1 MSFFRTNHSI
11 PDSFGVVIHTPE
23 GKIVH
28 TGDFK
33 FDFTPNGPDADYQKI
48 AQLGRQGVLLLL
60 SDSTNAE
67 LNGFTKSEKL
77 VSESIKDIFSKIDGR
92 AIVATFA
99 SNVYRV
105 QQIVEAS
112 VATKRKV
119 AVFGR
124 SMLKTIDVG
133 SEMGYIKAPKNTFI
147 DPNHINKYKAR
158 DITILCTGSQGEPLA
173 ALSRIANGTHR
184 QIKITQGDTVI
195 FSSSPIPGNQEGVGR
210 TINQLFRKGAN
221 VITNSPLTDTHTSG
235 HAGQEE
241 MKLMLKLI
249 QPKYFMPI
257 HGEYRMLKIHS
268 KIGHMTGVRKGN
280 EFVLDNG
287 DVLAVTRRSARV
299 AGKVQ
304 AGNVYVDGKGIGDIG
319 NVVIRDRKILSED
332 GLLSAIITIDTENK
346 KVLSKPVIISRG
358 FIYMREH
365 GELTNEISEL
375 VEKTVQKKIEK
386 VNIVNVNFIKRDIT
400 KLLNEFIYKKTER
413 KPMIMPV
420 VMAVN

>member
-1 MSFFRTNHSI
+1 
-11 PDSFGVVIHTPE
+11 
-23 GKIVH
+23 
-28 TGDFK
+28 
-33 FDFTPNGPDADYQKI
+33 
-48 AQLGRQGVLLLL
+48 
-60 SDSTNAE
+60 
-67 LNGFTKSEKL
+67 
-77 VSESIKDIFSKIDGR
+77 
-92 AIVATFA
+92 
-99 SNVYRV
+99 
-105 QQIVEAS
+105 
-112 VATKRKV
+112 
-119 AVFGR
+119 
-124 SMLKTIDVG
+124 
-133 SEMGYIKAPKNTFI
+133 
-147 DPNHINKYKAR
+147 
-158 DITILCTGSQGEPLA
+158 
-173 ALSRIANGTHR
+173 
-184 QIKITQGDTVI
+184 
-195 FSSSPIPGNQEGVGR
+195 
-210 TINQLFRKGAN
+210 
-221 VITNSPLTDTHTSG
+221 
-235 HAGQEE
+235 
-241 MKLMLKLI
+241 MLKLI